1 MDKQY
6 LAEHNLLEAQK
17 KFQKIVEYSFMG
29 GKTVD
34 EAGDPNDPNAGAPT
48 PGGDPSMGG
57 APGGDPSMGGAPGGD
72 PSMGGG
78 MPGGD
83 PSMGGA
89 PGGDPSMGGAP
100 AEDGAADGSQG
111 VPEFQ
116 PQVDVPSMGGAP
128 GGDPS
133 MGEEDEDVIEIDD
146 LTDSQKATEEKVDKL
161 SDKLDR
167 LEKFLDAF
175 DKIESNIQANTEHLE
190 QLRQDFEKRNPT
202 QVEKMTLRA
211 KQGYPFSQSPDEY

>member
-57 APGGDPSMGGAPGGD
+57 APGGDPSMGGGI
-72 PSMGGG
+72 
-78 MPGGD
+78 
-83 PSMGGA
+83 

-100 AEDGAADGSQG
+100 AEDGAAEGSQG

-116 PQVDVPSMGGAP
+116 PQVGDPSMGGAP